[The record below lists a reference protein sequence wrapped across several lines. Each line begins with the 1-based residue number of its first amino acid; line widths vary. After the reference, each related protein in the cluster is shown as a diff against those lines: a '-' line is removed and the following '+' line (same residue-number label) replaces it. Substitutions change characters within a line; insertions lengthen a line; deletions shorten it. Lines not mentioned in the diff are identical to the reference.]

1 MEPSDQTRQVAVAV
15 LASDASYDEFCSYV
29 RGIREDVHD
38 DELEDL
44 WEWRL
49 KLLTLRV
56 DTGSGWRSRAL
67 GADEQHLS
75 KREVD
80 EKRFAEA
87 KSQGRNIER
96 LPEKAMF

>member
-1 MEPSDQTRQVAVAV
+1 MAV
-15 LASDASYDEFCSYV
+15 LPPDATFDDFVSYTESV
-29 RGIREDVHD
+29 RGPVGS
-38 DELEDL
+38 DELRDL
-44 WEWRL
+44 WEWRQ

-56 DTGSGWRSRAL
+56 DTKAGYRSQL
-67 GADEQHLS
+67 PADEQHLS

-87 KSQGRNIER
+87 KSTGRNIER

>member
-1 MEPSDQTRQVAVAV
+1 MAV
-15 LASDASYDEFCSYV
+15 LPPDATFDDFVSYTESL
-29 RGIREDVHD
+29 RGPLEPVV
-38 DELEDL
+38 LEDL
-44 WEWRL
+44 WEWRQ

-56 DTGSGWRSRAL
+56 DTKAGWRSRAL
-67 GADEQHLS
+67 ASDEQHLS

>member
-1 MEPSDQTRQVAVAV
+1 MAV
-15 LASDASYDEFCSYV
+15 LPPDATFDDFVSYTESV
-29 RGIREDVHD
+29 RGPLEPVV
-38 DELEDL
+38 LEDL
-44 WEWRL
+44 WEWRQ

-56 DTGSGWRSRAL
+56 DTKAGWRSRAL
-67 GADEQHLS
+67 ASDEQHLS

>member
-1 MEPSDQTRQVAVAV
+1 MV
-15 LASDASYDEFCSYV
+15 
-29 RGIREDVHD
+29 
-38 DELEDL
+38 LEDL
-44 WEWRL
+44 WEWRQ
-49 KLLTLRV
+49 KLLTLNV
-56 DTGSGWRSRAL
+56 DTKAGWRSRSLA
-67 GADEQHLS
+67 ADEQHLS

>member
-1 MEPSDQTRQVAVAV
+1 VAV
-15 LASDASYDEFCSYV
+15 LPPDATFDDFVSYTESL
-29 RGIREDVHD
+29 RGPLEPVV
-38 DELEDL
+38 LEDL
-44 WEWRL
+44 WEWRQ

-56 DTGSGWRSRAL
+56 DTKAGWRSRAL
-67 GADEQHLS
+67 ASDEQHLS

-87 KSQGRNIER
+87 KSQGRSIER

>member
-1 MEPSDQTRQVAVAV
+1 VAV
-15 LASDASYDEFCSYV
+15 LPPDATFDDFVSYTESL
-29 RGIREDVHD
+29 RGPLEPLV
-38 DELEDL
+38 LEDL
-44 WEWRL
+44 WEWRQ
-49 KLLTLRV
+49 KLLTLSV
-56 DTGSGWRSRAL
+56 DTKAGWRSRSLA
-67 GADEQHLS
+67 ADEQHLS

>member
-1 MEPSDQTRQVAVAV
+1 MAV
-15 LASDASYDEFCSYV
+15 LAPDACFSEFCEYV
-29 RGIREDVHD
+29 RGIRDDVHA

-44 WEWRL
+44 WEWRQ
-49 KLLTLRV
+49 KLLTVKV
-56 DTGSGWRSRAL
+56 DTKSGWRSRTLAP
-67 GADEQHLS
+67 DEQHLS

-87 KSQGRNIER
+87 KSQGRNVER

>member
-1 MEPSDQTRQVAVAV
+1 VAV
-15 LASDASYDEFCSYV
+15 LPPDATFDDFVSYTESL
-29 RGIREDVHD
+29 RGPLEPLV
-38 DELEDL
+38 LEDL
-44 WEWRL
+44 WEWRQ
-49 KLLTLRV
+49 KLLTLNV
-56 DTGSGWRSRAL
+56 DTKAGWRSRAL
-67 GADEQHLS
+67 GLDEQHLS

>member
-1 MEPSDQTRQVAVAV
+1 VAV
-15 LASDASYDEFCSYV
+15 LPPDATFNDFVSYTESV
-29 RGIREDVHD
+29 RGSLGS

-44 WEWRL
+44 WEWRQ

-56 DTGSGWRSRAL
+56 DTKAGWRSRAL
-67 GADEQHLS
+67 ASDEQHLS

-80 EKRFAEA
+80 EKRFIEA

>member
-1 MEPSDQTRQVAVAV
+1 MAV
-15 LASDASYDEFCSYV
+15 LAPDACFSEFCESV
-29 RGIREDVHD
+29 RGIRDDVHD

-44 WEWRL
+44 WEWRQ
-49 KLLTLRV
+49 KLLTVKV
-56 DTGSGWRSRAL
+56 DTKSGWRSRTLAP
-67 GADEQHLS
+67 DEQHLS

-87 KSQGRNIER
+87 KSQGRNVER